1 MLVLKG
7 NLCIFLFSP
16 ALPTSLLCLDAQQCF
31 NSFEGEKVPLWK
43 TTAVF
48 ICSFSTLFAL
58 EHWSVRAQ
66 AEKKMQ
72 GDISWRFRKEWC
84 LWEGNKK
91 WSLLLSRCGP
101 GAPGRWGCFAG
112 MCLFR
117 DSCASG
123 RRCLV
128 LSAACGKRWFV
139 SLYWWIIFQYDS
151 RRWPSDQLHKLLVM
165 DWSDMQELLDHSVQE
180 LCPPSF
186 LHPLL
191 RHIFHRLL
199 KCLAFPKSHLCSNIC
214 FDHRK
219 WQIIPHGYLSWM
231 ILPEFTLWS

>member
-7 NLCIFLFSP
+7 NSCIFLFPP
-16 ALPTSLLCLDAQQCF
+16 AIPTSYSILMHSNVSIALRVKRCLCKKHLLCLSAPSALFLLGTLVCKGTGQEEDARRHHL
-31 NSFEGEKVPLWK
+31 EGLGRMM
-43 TTAVF
+43 
-48 ICSFSTLFAL
+48 LL
-58 EHWSVRAQ
+58 
-66 AEKKMQ
+66 
-72 GDISWRFRKEWC
+72 RKEQD
-84 LWEGNKK
+84 
-91 WSLLLSRCGP
+91 LLSWWGP

-112 MCLFR
+112 MCFFR
-117 DSCASG
+117 DKCANG
-123 RRCLV
+123 RGCLV

-151 RRWPSDQLHKLLVM
+151 RRWPSDQLHKL
-165 DWSDMQELLDHSVQE
+165 QE

-191 RHIFHRLL
+191 WHILHRLL
-199 KCLAFPKSHLCSNIC
+199 KCLAVPKSHLCSNIC
-214 FDHRK
+214 FDHHK